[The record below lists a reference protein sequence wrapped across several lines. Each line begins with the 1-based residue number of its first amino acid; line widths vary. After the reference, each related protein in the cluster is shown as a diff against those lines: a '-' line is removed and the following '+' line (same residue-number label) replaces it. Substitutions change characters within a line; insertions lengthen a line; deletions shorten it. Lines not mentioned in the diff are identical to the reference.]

1 MGKTSVPTGF
11 SLSRHPLADPAQ
23 KPWRIRV
30 GLVYLGLAAALL
42 LSTLFFSGTDAA
54 TAESSPA
61 VASAITL
68 AAAGDPAAPTAS
80 AASDPAVQAAPKPLP
95 DTSILPFSAGQWVQ
109 QNKAMVTLIVLAVMA
124 IFFITEII
132 PLAITS
138 LSGAV
143 ALGLLGIIPM
153 KTVFTGL
160 SNSTVVLFAA
170 MFVIGAGMFHTGLA
184 QTMGEAVVRLC
195 GTGERSLMFGTMI
208 AAMILSAV
216 CSNTG
221 TTAALMPVVIGI
233 CVAAGMA
240 PSRQLMPLAFAAGL
254 GGTITLVGTP
264 PNLIANQVLAAH
276 NYATFG
282 FFEFA
287 KIGIPLCLGGAVFMV
302 LCARFLLPRRDADME
317 LAKSAGGSETKVRV
331 HDPKKKVIMGCTLL
345 GVVLIM
351 AFVPEKTLPL
361 EIPAT
366 IGAILLV
373 LTGCLKEKEAYRGID
388 WVTIFLFAGMM
399 PMATALD
406 KSGAGKLIAEQ
417 VIAIMGGSPSPLM
430 LTAVLF
436 ILTCGLT
443 QFMSNTAS
451 ATLLCPIGL
460 AIAEQ
465 IHVSPH
471 AVLMSIAIAASCAFA
486 TPVGTPPNTLVLGA
500 GNYRFMDYVRF
511 GLPLVLVSFVIC
523 LFVIPFMWPFAL
535 PAQ

>member
-1 MGKTSVPTGF
+1 M
-11 SLSRHPLADPAQ
+11 
-23 KPWRIRV
+23 
-30 GLVYLGLAAALL
+30 YLGLAAALL

-54 TAESSPA
+54 TAKSDS
-61 VASAITL
+61 ASAQSITL
-68 AAAGDPAAPTAS
+68 AAAGDPAASPSPQAS
-80 AASDPAVQAAPKPLP
+80 TGGATVQAAEKPLP
-95 DTSILPFSAGQWVQ
+95 DTSILPFAAGQWVQ
-109 QNKAMVTLIVLAVMA
+109 QNKATVTLMVLAFMA
-124 IFFITEII
+124 LFFITELI

-153 KTVFTGL
+153 KVVFSGL

-184 QTMGEAVVRLC
+184 QAMGETVVRLC
-195 GTGERSLMFGTMI
+195 GTGQRSLMFGTML
-208 AAMILSAV
+208 AAMALSAV

-233 CVAAGMA
+233 CVAAGMS

-276 NYATFG
+276 NFPTFG

-287 KIGIPLCLGGAVFMV
+287 KIGIPLCIGGAIFMM
-302 LCARFLLPRRDADME
+302 LCARFLLPRRDADMQQ
-317 LAKSAGGSETKVRV
+317 AQAAGGSETKIHT
-331 HDPKKKVIMGCTLL
+331 HDPQKKIIMGCTLL

-366 IGAILLV
+366 VGAVLLV
-373 LTGCLKEKEAYRGID
+373 LTGCLKEKQAYQGID

-406 KSGAGKLIAEQ
+406 KSGAGALIAKQ
-417 VIAIMGGSPSPLM
+417 VISIMGGAPSPLL

-460 AIAEQ
+460 AIAQQ
-465 IHVSPH
+465 INVSPH

-523 LFVIPFMWPFAL
+523 LLVIPLMWPFTL
-535 PAQ
+535 PAK

>member
-1 MGKTSVPTGF
+1 MGKASSPAGF
-11 SLSRHPLADPAQ
+11 SFSRHPLSVPAER
-23 KPWRIRV
+23 PLRIRI
-30 GLVYLGLAAALL
+30 GLVYLCLATALL
-42 LSTLFFSGTDAA
+42 CTSIFFSGSA
-54 TAESSPA
+54 TADNAAPQ
-61 VASAITL
+61 VITL
-68 AAAGDPAAPTAS
+68 AAADAPAAPAGTVA
-80 AASDPAVQAAPKPLP
+80 PAAPKLLP
-95 DTSILPFSAGQWVQ
+95 DTSILPVDMGQWVQ
-109 QNKAMVTLIVLAVMA
+109 QNKAVVTLGVLAVMA
-124 IFFITEII
+124 ALFITEIV

-138 LSGAV
+138 LGGAV

-153 KTVFTGL
+153 KQVFTGL

-170 MFVIGAGMFHTGLA
+170 FFVIGAGMFHTGLA
-184 QTMGEAVVRLC
+184 QTMGETVVRFC
-195 GTGERSLMFGTMI
+195 GTSEKSLMFGTMLV
-208 AAMILSAV
+208 AMALSAV

-233 CVAAGMA
+233 CVAAGA
-240 PSRQLMPLAFAAGL
+240 SPSRQLMPLAFAAGL

-264 PNLIANQVLAAH
+264 PNLIANQVLGSH

-287 KIGIPLCLGGAVFMV
+287 KIGIPLSLAGMVFMM
-302 LCARFLLPRRDADME
+302 LFAKYLLPKREADME
-317 LAKSAGGSETKVRV
+317 LAQTAGGKETEIGT
-331 HDPKKKVIMGCTLL
+331 HDPKKKVIMGATLL

-351 AFVPEKTLPL
+351 GFVPEKKLPL

-366 IGAILLV
+366 IGAIILV
-373 LTGCLKEKEAYRGID
+373 LTGCLKEKQAYRGID

-406 KSGAGKLIAEQ
+406 KSGAGKLIAEA
-417 VIAIMGGSPSPLM
+417 VVDIMGGNPSPLL

-471 AVLMSIAIAASCAFA
+471 AVLMSICIAASCAFG

-500 GNYRFMDYVRF
+500 GNYRFMDYVKA
-511 GLPLVLVSFVIC
+511 GVPLILVCFLVC

-535 PAQ
+535 PPK